1 MTEEKAKRLIIA
13 GTVGAVLL
21 AVILLVVMLYQII
34 FIGVERGR
42 IKELEEKIAEYERL
56 ISEGEDT
63 LEVRNLKWWIEREA
77 RELGYVYKDD
87 ITHG

>member
-1 MTEEKAKRLIIA
+1 
-13 GTVGAVLL
+13 
-21 AVILLVVMLYQII
+21 MLYQII